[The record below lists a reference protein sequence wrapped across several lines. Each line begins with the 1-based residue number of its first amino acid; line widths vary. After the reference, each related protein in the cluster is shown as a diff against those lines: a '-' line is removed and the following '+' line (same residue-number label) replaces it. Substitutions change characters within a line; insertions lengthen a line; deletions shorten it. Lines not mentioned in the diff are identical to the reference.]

1 MKDDFLPLLL
11 KEQLPAFLRT
21 LLTMLKGS
29 KFLVPILK
37 GNDCKNLLRI
47 IVVES
52 AQMLSV
58 QVDEFL
64 SM

>member
-1 MKDDFLPLLL
+1 MTFFPSFSKRSYQHFG
-11 KEQLPAFLRT
+11 R

-29 KFLVPILK
+29 KFLVTILK

-52 AQMLSV
+52 AQMLNV
-58 QVDEFL
+58 QVDDFL